1 MERRANREQGPQGQ
15 GRPEARGQGLR
26 VAVVFARF
34 YADLADRLLR
44 GCRAELRA
52 LGCEPADEYGVPGA
66 FELPLA
72 AQTAV
77 QSGRYDA
84 VVALGAVIRGETAH
98 FDYVCRAATD
108 GLLQVSLASGVP
120 VAFGL
125 LTTDNLAQALARA
138 AQAGEPGENKGAEA
152 ARVAVAMASEL
163 DRIRKG
169 GS

>member
-1 MERRANREQGPQGQ
+1 VAIVERSAKQGQ
-15 GRPEARGQGLR
+15 PGAQRRGLR
-26 VAVVFARF
+26 VAVVVSRF
-34 YADLADRLLR
+34 YADLAERLLV

-52 LGCEPADEYGVPGA
+52 LGCEPPDEYGVPGA

-72 AQTAV
+72 VQTAA

-84 VVALGAVIRGETAH
+84 VVALGAVIRGETSH
-98 FDYVCRAATD
+98 FDLVCRAATD
-108 GLLQVSLASGVP
+108 GLLQVSLGSGVP

-125 LTTDNLAQALARA
+125 LTTDNAAQALARA
-138 AQAGEPGENKGAEA
+138 AQAGEAGDNKGAEA

-163 DRIRKG
+163 ERIRKG